1 MDTALFVL
9 HAVVGLLFVGHGL
22 QKLAGLFGGHG
33 LEGTGAFFESL
44 GLRPGRLQATAAG
57 LAETVGGALLAV
69 GLLIPLAAALLVA
82 VMTTAVVV
90 VHGRNGLWSTD
101 RGFEYNLVLV
111 AALFLLATAGGGDA
125 SIDNAI
131 DLGATGLGWGIA
143 AVAAG
148 FLGGLGAVLSG
159 RLASRGASG
168 DPHMTSTA

>member
-33 LEGTGAFFESL
+33 LEGSGALFESL
-44 GLRPGRLQATAAG
+44 GLRPGRLHATAAG

-82 VMTTAVVV
+82 VMTTAVALI
-90 VHGRNGLWSTD
+90 HGKKGPWNQNG
-101 RGFEYNLVLV
+101 GFEYNLVLV
-111 AALFLLATAGGGDA
+111 AALFLLATVGGGDA

-148 FLGGLGAVLSG
+148 LVSGLGAVLSG

>member
-33 LEGTGAFFESL
+33 IEGTGAFMESL
-44 GLRPGRLQATAAG
+44 GLRPGRLHATAAG

-69 GLLIPLAAALLVA
+69 GLVIPLAVALLVA
-82 VMTTAVVV
+82 IMTTAVVT
-90 VHGRNGLWSTD
+90 VHAKNGLWNT
-101 RGFEYNLVLV
+101 GGGVEYNLVLV
-111 AALFLLATAGGGDA
+111 AALFLLAAAGGGDA

-131 DLGATGLGWGIA
+131 DLGTTGLGWGLA

-148 FLGGLGAVLSG
+148 LVGGIGAVLSG
-159 RLASRGASG
+159 RLASSG
-168 DPHMTSTA
+168 TSEDPHITSTA